1 MPNTVKAAIV
11 RGRKKVETVVE
22 EGRKKVED
30 VVEGG
35 LNTVETVVEAGLNTV
50 ETVVGKGR
58 RGVES
63 AVSLGRRTVEH
74 ALLGRVTMRAA
85 VLHGREDVRIEQVPV
100 PKAAK
105 GELIVRVGAAL
116 TCGTDLK
123 VFRRGYHARMIV
135 PPALFGHEL
144 AGTIVEAGEGVT
156 DFAPGDRVVALNS
169 APCGQCYF
177 CLRGQENL
185 CDDLLFNNGAYA
197 EFIKIPERIVA
208 KNTLIIPDTV
218 PLEHAALT
226 EPLACAVHGLED
238 SRPRKGDLIAV
249 IGGGPLGLM
258 ILHVASLAGF
268 ETIAIVKHDGQV
280 EAARQLGAAHVVQAS
295 TTRKAI
301 RETRALTPKDRGVD
315 IAIEA
320 VGLPETWQE
329 AVELVRKGGT
339 ANFFGGCAAN
349 THVTLDTNRIHY
361 SDITL
366 RATFHH
372 TPAICRKALELIA
385 GGRFQAGAFITGHA
399 HLYELNRVFEK
410 LMNRSTESEIKT
422 AIVP

>member
-1 MPNTVKAAIV
+1 MAATVKDAIL
-11 RGRKKVETVVE
+11 RGRKTVENVVEGGRKTVET
-22 EGRKKVED
+22 

-50 ETVVGKGR
+50 DKAVVKGR
-58 RGVES
+58 RTVES
-63 AVSLGRRTVEH
+63 AVSLGRKTVEH
-74 ALLGRVTMRAA
+74 ALLHNRSTMQAA
-85 VLHGREDVRIEQVPV
+85 VLHGREDVRIENVPV
-100 PKAAK
+100 PRAGP
-105 GELIVRVGAAL
+105 GELVVRVGAAL

-135 PPALFGHEL
+135 PPALFGHEM
-144 AGTIVEAGEGVT
+144 AGTVMEAGEGVE
-156 DFAPGDRVVALNS
+156 DFVPGGRVVALNS

-177 CLRGQENL
+177 CERGQENL

-197 EFIKIPERIVA
+197 EFIRIPERIVA
-208 KNTLIIPDTV
+208 KNTLHVPDHV

-226 EPLACAVHGLED
+226 EPLACAVHGFVD
-238 SRPRKGDLIAV
+238 CGPRPGDTVAV

-258 ILHVASLAGF
+258 ILHVAALTGY
-268 ETIAIVKHDGQV
+268 EVIAIVKHDGQV
-280 EAARQLGAAHVVQAS
+280 EAAKQLGATHVVQTS
-295 TTRKAI
+295 SIRKAI
-301 RETRALTPKDRGVD
+301 LETRALTPKDRGVD

-320 VGLPETWQE
+320 VGVPEAWQE

-339 ANFFGGCAAN
+339 VNFFGGCAAN

-372 TPAICRKALELIA
+372 TPAMCREALELIA

-410 LMNRSTESEIKT
+410 LMNRSSEIKT